1 MKTFARIRST
11 VAANIESFV
20 DQLENHEAVATA
32 TARHLEQ
39 AVVRLRVHRKR
50 AVRRAQGA
58 RTRADTLEAAAR
70 TWRDRSAR
78 LGNDRE
84 RAIECVR
91 RFRAAKRAIATAQA
105 EATEEERLIEKLVE
119 DERILSA
126 QIDTLRR
133 RCASLTARE
142 ARSDAA
148 RDSGIGDSAQSVFE
162 RWTARIETKEA
173 EIEAEEGT
181 RDSFEEA
188 LDEEEDRAALERELD
203 DILRSGV
210 SS

>member
-11 VAANIESFV
+11 VTANIESFV

-32 TARHLEQ
+32 TAEKLER

-50 AVRRAQGA
+50 AERRAQSARDRGA
-58 RTRADTLEAAAR
+58 TLEATGR
-70 TWRDRSAR
+70 TWRDRTAR
-78 LGNDRE
+78 LGGDRE

-91 RFRAAKRAIATAQA
+91 RFRAAKRAATAA
-105 EATEEERLIEKLVE
+105 LIEATEEKRLIEKLAD
-119 DERILSA
+119 DERILSSQVDA
-126 QIDTLRR
+126 LRR
-133 RCASLTARE
+133 RCASLTSRE

-148 RDSGIGDSAQSVFE
+148 RDLDIDDGALSVFE

-181 RDSFEEA
+181 RDSFAQA
-188 LDEEEDRAALERELD
+188 LDEEEDRVALERELD

>member
-11 VAANIESFV
+11 VTANIESFV

-32 TARHLEQ
+32 TAQKLEQ

-50 AVRRAQGA
+50 AERRALNA
-58 RTRADTLEAAAR
+58 RGRVATLEAAAR

-78 LGNDRE
+78 LGDDRE

-91 RFRAAKRAIATAQA
+91 RFRAAKRAVAAVTA
-105 EATEEERLIEKLVE
+105 EVTEEERLIEKLID
-119 DERILSA
+119 DERTLSA
-126 QIDTLRR
+126 QVDAFKR
-133 RCASLTARE
+133 RCASLTSRE
-142 ARSDAA
+142 ARSEVV
-148 RDSGIGDSAQSVFE
+148 RDFDTDDGALAVFE
-162 RWTARIETKEA
+162 RWEARIETKEA
-173 EIEAEEGT
+173 AIEADAVT
-181 RDSFEEA
+181 SDTFAEA

-203 DILRSGV
+203 DILRNRV

>member
-11 VAANIESFV
+11 VTANIESFV

-32 TARHLEQ
+32 TAQKLEE

-50 AVRRAQGA
+50 AERRALNA
-58 RTRADTLEAAAR
+58 RSRVATLETAAQ

-78 LGNDRE
+78 LGDDRE
-84 RAIECVR
+84 RALECVR
-91 RFRAAKRAIATAQA
+91 RYRAAGRAIAATIA
-105 EATEEERLIEKLVE
+105 EATEEERLVAKLIE
-119 DERILSA
+119 DERTLSA
-126 QIDTLRR
+126 QVDALKR
-133 RCASLTARE
+133 RCASLTSRE

-148 RDSGIGDSAQSVFE
+148 RDFCTDDGALAVFE
-162 RWTARIETKEA
+162 RWEARIETKEA
-173 EIEAEEGT
+173 AIEADEVT
-181 RDSFEEA
+181 TDSFAEA
-188 LDEEEDRAALERELD
+188 FDEAEDRAALERELD